1 MFQKPI
7 GLLTPQPIGE
17 RWIKAFEKEAPEVT
31 VLLNKAL
38 REPSEIELLL
48 VWKHPK
54 GSLQN
59 FKNLQLLYSLGAG
72 VDHLMS
78 DPDIPKDVPICRIV
92 DPLLAFSMSNYI
104 VYAVLDFQRRMDK
117 YRQDQHQKIWDHYA
131 APERNIRIG
140 VLGLGTLGQD
150 AALKL
155 RGLGFDV
162 AGYSPSPKNIPGIAC
177 HHSDQLPAFLQ
188 SVNVLVCTVPYTSD
202 THALLNTSLFQQ
214 LPKGSYLINVARGK
228 VQVENDILEAL
239 ETHHLSGAFLDV
251 FETEPLPKDS
261 PLWHHPKITITP
273 HIASITKPEAG
284 VRQIVANWERVQN
297 KTPLEHQVD
306 LQKGY

>member
-261 PLWHHPKITITP
+261 PLWHHPKVTITP